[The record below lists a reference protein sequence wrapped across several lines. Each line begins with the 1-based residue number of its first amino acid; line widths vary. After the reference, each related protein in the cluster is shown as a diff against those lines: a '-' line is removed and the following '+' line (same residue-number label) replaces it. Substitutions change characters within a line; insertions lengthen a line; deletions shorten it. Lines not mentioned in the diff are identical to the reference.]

1 MYSILNRPLYIVPQK
16 VVFPTIIDLI
26 IYYLLVIFSLID
38 CFTGLFLQ
46 LGLPSIGV
54 PYKLFLMMLM
64 FFSMKSEKKFTLI
77 LYFLT
82 LFFLCALVYLFQT
95 YTDFSTSLSMIL
107 KIMMYPFVYF
117 YLNDTYTKIDNG
129 LYYLDQIC
137 FWNFI
142 TIFINQILGVAG
154 FGFSTY
160 NDGGFGIKGFYFD
173 GNAMAVVC
181 FCLFVFYF
189 SIKKNN
195 FIAFL
200 LFFCSVLLGTKTS
213 ILAIFLFFFIISFK
227 RAKLKTKTRLI
238 LLFVIIIGV
247 FVYLILFTN
256 MFSYHI
262 EKIKRMYKLFN
273 GRIIDVILSGRSID
287 LQNHTKFYS
296 DHFSLKQ
303 VLFGYGYRLNSKII
317 ELDFFDTLYSYGLLY
332 CSLILLLY
340 IYPIYINRKN
350 KEIVIFDLLIFLITF
365 SSGHVWYNTSTA
377 LFLVINNIYYGVAN
391 EKNLLHN

>member
-1 MYSILNRPLYIVPQK
+1 MQNILNKPLYIVPQK
-16 VVFPTIIDLI
+16 AFFPTIIDLI
-26 IYYLLVIFSLID
+26 IYYLLVIFSLVD

-46 LGLPSIGV
+46 LGFPSIGV

-77 LYFLT
+77 LYCLM
-82 LFFLCALVYLFQT
+82 LFFLCALVYLFQS

-117 YLNDTYTKIDNG
+117 YLNDTYKKINNG

-142 TIFINQILGVAG
+142 TIFINQVLGLAG
-154 FGFSTY
+154 LGFSTY

-181 FCLFVFYF
+181 FCLFVFYY

-195 FIAFL
+195 LLAFL

-213 ILAIFLFFFIISFK
+213 ILAIFLFFFIIRFK
-227 RAKLKTKTRLI
+227 RAKIKTKARLI
-238 LLFVIIIGV
+238 LLFVIIIGL

-256 MFSYHI
+256 IFSYHVD
-262 EKIKRMYKLFN
+262 KIKRLYKLFN

-287 LQNHTKFYS
+287 LKNHTKFYFE
-296 DHFSLKQ
+296 HFSLKQ
-303 VLFGYGYRLNSKII
+303 ILFGYGYRLNSKII

-332 CSLILLLY
+332 CFLILLLY

-350 KEIVIFDLLIFLITF
+350 KEIVVFNLLVFLITF

-377 LFLVINNIYYGVAN
+377 LFLVINNIYYGVKN
-391 EKNLLHN
+391 EKDLLYN